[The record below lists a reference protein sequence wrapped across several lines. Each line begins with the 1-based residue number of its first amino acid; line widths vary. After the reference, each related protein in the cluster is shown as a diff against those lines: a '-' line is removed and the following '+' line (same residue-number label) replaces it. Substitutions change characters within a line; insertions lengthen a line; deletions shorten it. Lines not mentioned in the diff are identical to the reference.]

1 MSNLKNQKILCF
13 FLLLFIFVG
22 KIQAKNPIFQDTI
35 RHKIKKGETL
45 TAIVS
50 KYDVTGTDILK
61 WNKKIKKL
69 DQIRAN
75 DVLII
80 VQDNKKANNTAKS
93 DNKTDTKTNNTA
105 DTAPKSSQ
113 NQTSNTGEP
122 LLAIKYR
129 VKYGE
134 LLGTIAKKFNTTSE
148 AIQEASGLESINSIK
163 VGTELTIYPK
173 NNQGQVIYDFGEK
186 KTQENSSQ
194 NETPKTQVSENQVVE
209 QNTSPK
215 TGTLNDIQ
223 MVDYMVKE
231 GDVLGKLAQR
241 YGTTVLKIQE
251 TNLIMHPK
259 DLKVGM
265 KIKIPATKIPEPEV
279 PKTNT
284 ENQKVL
290 MSDAEKLALG
300 EPVDYTVRTNDTIE
314 SIAKKFGINPDDIR
328 KDNDITDDKNLKIG
342 MKLLIFKRN

>member
-1 MSNLKNQKILCF
+1 MSNLKNQKIFCF
-13 FLLLFIFVG
+13 FLLSFIFLG
-22 KIQAKNPIFQDTI
+22 KAQAKNPIFQDTI

-45 TAIVS
+45 TAIVA

-69 DQIRAN
+69 DQIKAN
-75 DVLII
+75 DVLLI
-80 VQDNKKANNTAKS
+80 VRDSKKANYTAK
-93 DNKTDTKTNNTA
+93 TDDKAEKKPNNTN
-105 DTAPKSSQ
+105 DTPPKSSQ
-113 NQTSNTGEP
+113 GNAPSTGSP

-134 LLGTIAKKFNTTSE
+134 LLGTIARKFNTTSE

-173 NNQGQVIYDFGEK
+173 NNQGQPIYDFGEK
-186 KTQENSSQ
+186 TAQGNNTQ
-194 NETPKTQVSENQVVE
+194 NEIPKTQVTENQDSN
-209 QNTSPK
+209 QNKPPK
-215 TGTLNDIQ
+215 TGVLNDIQ
-223 MVDYMVKE
+223 MIDYIVKE
-231 GDVLGKLAQR
+231 GDVLGKLAQS

-265 KIKIPATKIPEPEV
+265 KIKIPASKIPEPEV
-279 PKTNT
+279 PKTAET
-284 ENQKVL
+284 SSVSK
-290 MSDAEKLALG
+290 SDAEKLALG
-300 EPVDYTVRTNDTIE
+300 EPVDYTVRMNDTVE
-314 SIAKKFGINPDDIR
+314 SIANKFGINPDDIR

>member
-1 MSNLKNQKILCF
+1 MSKLKNQKILCF
-13 FLLLFIFVG
+13 FLLLFVLIG

-61 WNKKIKKL
+61 WNKKIKKF
-69 DQIRAN
+69 DQIKAN

-80 VQDNKKANNTAKS
+80 VRDNKKANNTAK
-93 DNKTDTKTNNTA
+93 TDIKTNPTN

-113 NQTSNTGEP
+113 NNSQNSTSSAP

-148 AIQEASGLESINSIK
+148 AIQESSGLESINSIK

-173 NNQGQVIYDFGEK
+173 NNQGEAIFDFGEK
-186 KTQENSSQ
+186 NSAGNSSQ
-194 NETPKTQVSENQVVE
+194 NETPKTQVSENQGIDQTVP
-209 QNTSPK
+209 TK
-215 TGTLNDIQ
+215 TGLLNDIQ
-223 MVDYMVKE
+223 MVDYTVKD

-241 YGTTVLKIQE
+241 YGTTVLKIQQE
-251 TNLIMHPK
+251 NLIMHPK

-284 ENQKVL
+284 ESQKPL

-300 EPVDYTVRTNDTIE
+300 EPVEYTVRMNDTVE

-328 KDNDITDDKNLKIG
+328 KDNDITDDKNLKMG